1 MCKRPVKSPIKANLC
16 SFATMEYLLPRLRCS
31 TNRWNK
37 PRRERGRGGEEETGC
52 EAERAEDEKKEV
64 E

>member
-16 SFATMEYLLPRLRCS
+16 SLLPWSICS
-31 TNRWNK
+31 LVCGARQTGGISQG
-37 PRRERGRGGEEETGC
+37 ERGRGGEEETGC